1 MQLYHHSQ
9 FLVTSLNQS
18 FAYQE
23 IEVAIK
29 SSLTVDDCVVIQRQT
44 EQGKPE
50 LVAYIVPSGLFAPE
64 QLLSHLQTILPR
76 ELMPTVFVPISTIP
90 LTDAG
95 QIDEVALAS
104 LEVIDSNLMRDLE
117 KQLELLSEIDR
128 VAVVVEP
135 VVKPIPPVHLED
147 LLGETPVNPDENQE
161 VQVTAHKKT
170 ETKNSS
176 ASKKLAISYGEPLPY
191 TEDLPKNLIEVLQR
205 ASKNLNESII
215 YIKSDG
221 SETVQSYPGLW
232 QDAQRIVAG
241 LRNIG
246 LKPQDKVIFQ
256 LEDNQDFICAFWGCV
271 LGGFVPVLVSIA
283 PIYEPANNIASK
295 LQNTWQ
301 MLEKPLVLTSSAL
314 AADIDN
320 FSRVLN
326 LENFKIATVD
336 QLLKCEPDLELHQSE
351 LEDLAI
357 LFLTSGSTGMPKCVM
372 LNHRNILS
380 MTTGLILLM
389 V

>member
-1 MQLYHHSQ
+1 MMQLDHHSQ
-9 FLVTSLNQS
+9 VLVTSLNQS

-23 IEVAIK
+23 IEVAIR

-117 KQLELLSEIDR
+117 KQLELFPEIDR

-147 LLGETPVNPDENQE
+147 LLGETPANPDENQE

-191 TEDLPKNLIEVLQR
+191 YN
-205 ASKNLNESII
+205 
-215 YIKSDG
+215 
-221 SETVQSYPGLW
+221 
-232 QDAQRIVAG
+232 
-241 LRNIG
+241 
-246 LKPQDKVIFQ
+246 
-256 LEDNQDFICAFWGCV
+256 
-271 LGGFVPVLVSIA
+271 
-283 PIYEPANNIASK
+283 
-295 LQNTWQ
+295 
-301 MLEKPLVLTSSAL
+301 
-314 AADIDN
+314 
-320 FSRVLN
+320 
-326 LENFKIATVD
+326 
-336 QLLKCEPDLELHQSE
+336 
-351 LEDLAI
+351 
-357 LFLTSGSTGMPKCVM
+357 
-372 LNHRNILS
+372 
-380 MTTGLILLM
+380 
-389 V
+389 

>member
-1 MQLYHHSQ
+1 MNSNKYSQ
-9 FLVTSLNQS
+9 NVVNLSAKVLTNKDV
-18 FAYQE
+18 
-23 IEVAIK
+23 EVAIR
-29 SSLTVDDCVVIQRQT
+29 SSLTVDDCVVIERQT

-117 KQLELLSEIDR
+117 KQLELLSDINR

-147 LLGETPVNPDENQE
+147 LLGETPANPDENQE

-221 SETVQSYPGLW
+221 SETVQSYPELW

-271 LGGFVPVLVSIA
+271 LGGFVPVPVSIA
-283 PIYEPANNIASK
+283 PIYEPANNTASK

-301 MLEKPLVLTSSAL
+301 MLEKPLVLTSASL
-314 AADIDN
+314 SPDIDN

-351 LEDLAI
+351 LEDLALVNGGI
-357 LFLTSGSTGMPKCVM
+357 FQRIKSTLSSVYSRETKPFNRF
-372 LNHRNILS
+372 NHTIR
-380 MTTGLILLM
+380 
-389 V
+389 